1 MNKFRPLT
9 FDELQLFEKEFREYL
24 AINGIDADL
33 WKDIKENDPDKAQS
47 IMDLFGDVVFNTVL
61 TKITYLERIDDK
73 GLKLF
78 KYNPKEALLIG
89 IDGLTDKEQSIEHI
103 LSKAKKGD
111 LSLFTLKKEHQK
123 SREEEVFQM
132 IKLGCQVSDG
142 ELFEAFSR
150 AIS

>member
-33 WKDIKENDPDKAQS
+33 WKDIKENDLSKAQS

-89 IDGLTDKEQSIEHI
+89 VDGLTDKEQSIEQI

-111 LSLFTLKKEHQK
+111 LSLFTLKKDYQK

-132 IKLGCQVSDG
+132 IKLGCQVSNG
-142 ELFEAFSR
+142 ELFEAFSKT
-150 AIS
+150 IS